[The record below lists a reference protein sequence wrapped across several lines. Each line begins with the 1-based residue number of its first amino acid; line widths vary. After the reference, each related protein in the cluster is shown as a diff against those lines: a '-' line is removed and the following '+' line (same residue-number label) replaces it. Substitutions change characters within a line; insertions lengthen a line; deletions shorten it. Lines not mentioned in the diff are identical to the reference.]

1 MMASLLLIFALVLGI
16 AGGFLL
22 YYDRT
27 QRATDAQRDTASQQD
42 TDFHHDTDTQRQDTA
57 AGDSDNSAAE
67 QSQGEKPQHNGKD
80 QDAQGDQDT
89 WVELGTRE
97 DQGAPFRAA
106 TDTDRTDHTDH
117 TDDTDHADGSDQ
129 DAEGTPDTEGTPDA
143 KTVAELE
150 DEAATESSSSFAAK
164 YSPSPDIEFDSSSA
178 TSSGRHHRTADD
190 AHRSASDTRRA
201 SESEAISENDVV
213 KGNTTDATTAGPA
226 SGADGAG
233 RASSN
238 GSIDSNDSDDT
249 DGTNENVDSAHTA
262 GNTEKVSETGPDF
275 APASGAG
282 SGIHPAADS
291 AEDTES
297 DADAS
302 SDEAGQ
308 KGTEEQPEAHAKPKP
323 VGRPRPLIPG
333 TIRRERK
340 NWAET
345 RGFEYMKSDQYLVD
359 EWTRGVASSG
369 AAPKDIVAGNV
380 YGHEM
385 LLMDIDGV
393 NVMAM
398 RTGAASDVVIDFQ
411 RFDSQEP
418 EMSEDLLLAMNIEGF
433 EVYSSDRGV
442 TERMVDER
450 VRIALQ
456 RMPEVVSAL
465 WLETEWVL
473 AQTTK
478 HSRTADWEAM
488 LPPLALLADA
498 ARVLPPRSSS
508 VHTIHFEDLDPARE
522 IPAAPVVEAV
532 GGTTSVGQ
540 PEFSRP
546 VIQRPEEPLDM
557 PSRTYSETRGPVEHT
572 AIGADE
578 VDAIADG
585 NERPTPD
592 SGAARLPR
600 RQFGEASI
608 FGDTFGSAF
617 GGSFSGGLGDASPG
631 PGKDAAKNAAKD
643 PAEGAAKDAAES
655 SAEGSSTGPSR
666 DSSRGRSRNTSGPAA
681 ARDKDCQDE
690 SGPRQGE

>member
-1 MMASLLLIFALVLGI
+1 MASLLLIFALVLGI

-42 TDFHHDTDTQRQDTA
+42 TA
-57 AGDSDNSAAE
+57 AGESDNSGAE

-80 QDAQGDQDT
+80 RDAQGDQDT
-89 WVELGTRE
+89 WAELGTRE
-97 DQGAPFRAA
+97 GQGAPFRAA
-106 TDTDRTDHTDH
+106 TDTDRTDDTG
-117 TDDTDHADGSDQ
+117 DTDHADGSDE
-129 DAEGTPDTEGTPDA
+129 DAEGTPDTEGAAETDA
-143 KTVAELE
+143 IAEPE
-150 DEAATESSSSFAAK
+150 NEAAAESSSSFAAK
-164 YSPSPDIEFDSSSA
+164 YSPSPDIESDSSSA
-178 TSSGRHHRTADD
+178 TSSGRHHRPADD

-201 SESEAISENDVV
+201 SESEALSENDVV

-238 GSIDSNDSDDT
+238 GSIDSNDSNDT
-249 DGTNENVDSAHTA
+249 DGTNESVDSAHTA
-262 GNTEKVSETGPDF
+262 GNTEKAAET
-275 APASGAG
+275 GAG

-308 KGTEEQPEAHAKPKP
+308 KGTEEQPEAQAKPKP

-508 VHTIHFEDLDPARE
+508 VHIIHFEDLDPARE
-522 IPAAPVVEAV
+522 IPAPPVVEAV
-532 GGTTSVGQ
+532 GGTASVGQ

-592 SGAARLPR
+592 SGTARLPR
-600 RQFGEASI
+600 QQFGEASI
-608 FGDTFGSAF
+608 FGDAPH
-617 GGSFSGGLGDASPG
+617 D
-631 PGKDAAKNAAKD
+631 
-643 PAEGAAKDAAES
+643 EAKDAS
-655 SAEGSSTGPSR
+655 
-666 DSSRGRSRNTSGPAA
+666 DSAA
-681 ARDKDCQDE
+681 ARDKDRHDD

>member
-42 TDFHHDTDTQRQDTA
+42 TDFHHDTDPQRQDTA

-80 QDAQGDQDT
+80 RDTQGDQDT
-89 WVELGTRE
+89 WAELDIWK

-106 TDTDRTDHTDH
+106 TDTDHTDH
-117 TDDTDHADGSDQ
+117 TDDTDHADGSDE
-129 DAEGTPDTEGTPDA
+129 DAEGAPDTVGTPDA
-143 KTVAELE
+143 KVVAEPE

-164 YSPSPDIEFDSSSA
+164 YSPSPDIESDSSSA

-190 AHRSASDTRRA
+190 AHRSASDAPRA
-201 SESEAISENDVV
+201 SVSEALSENNVV

-238 GSIDSNDSDDT
+238 DSNDT
-249 DGTNENVDSAHTA
+249 DGTNESVDSAHTA
-262 GNTEKVSETGPDF
+262 GNTEKAAET
-275 APASGAG
+275 GAG
-282 SGIHPAADS
+282 SGIHPAAGS

-302 SDEAGQ
+302 SEEAGQ
-308 KGTEEQPEAHAKPKP
+308 KGPEEQPEAQAKTKP

-592 SGAARLPR
+592 SGSARLPR

-631 PGKDAAKNAAKD
+631 PGKDAAKGMTEDAAKNAAKD
-643 PAEGAAKDAAES
+643 TAEGAAKDAAEG

-666 DSSRGRSRNTSGPAA
+666 DSSRGSSRNASGPAA

>member
-1 MMASLLLIFALVLGI
+1 MASLLLIFALVLGI

-42 TDFHHDTDTQRQDTA
+42 TA
-57 AGDSDNSAAE
+57 AGESDNSGAE

-89 WVELGTRE
+89 WAELGTRE
-97 DQGAPFRAA
+97 SQGAPFRAA
-106 TDTDRTDHTDH
+106 TDTD
-117 TDDTDHADGSDQ
+117 DTDHADGSDE
-129 DAEGTPDTEGTPDA
+129 DAEGAPDTEGTPDA
-143 KTVAELE
+143 KVVAEPE
-150 DEAATESSSSFAAK
+150 DEAAAESSSSFAAK

-190 AHRSASDTRRA
+190 AHRSASDAPRA
-201 SESEAISENDVV
+201 SEPEALSENNVV
-213 KGNTTDATTAGPA
+213 KGNTTNATTAANADPA

-238 GSIDSNDSDDT
+238 GSIDSNDSNDT
-249 DGTNENVDSAHTA
+249 DGTNESVDSAHTV
-262 GNTEKVSETGPDF
+262 GSTEKAAETGAD
-275 APASGAG
+275 SGVG
-282 SGIHPAADS
+282 SGIHPVAGS

-508 VHTIHFEDLDPARE
+508 VHIIHFEDLDPARE

-617 GGSFSGGLGDASPG
+617 GGSFSGGLGDASPDPAKDG
-631 PGKDAAKNAAKD
+631 AKDIAKDAAKNAAKD
-643 PAEGAAKDAAES
+643 AAEGSAKS
-655 SAEGSSTGPSR
+655 SSTGPSR
-666 DSSRGRSRNTSGPAA
+666 DSSRGRSRNASGPAA
-681 ARDKDCQDE
+681 ARDKDRHDD

>member
-1 MMASLLLIFALVLGI
+1 MASLLLIFALVLGI

-27 QRATDAQRDTASQQD
+27 QRVADAQRDTASQHDRKGWDTWEDQD
-42 TDFHHDTDTQRQDTA
+42 VPSHARPETKGETEEDAEDA
-57 AGDSDNSAAE
+57 AGSEAVTDSESE
-67 QSQGEKPQHNGKD
+67 G
-80 QDAQGDQDT
+80 
-89 WVELGTRE
+89 GTE
-97 DQGAPFRAA
+97 DHPG
-106 TDTDRTDHTDH
+106 
-117 TDDTDHADGSDQ
+117 
-129 DAEGTPDTEGTPDA
+129 
-143 KTVAELE
+143 
-150 DEAATESSSSFAAK
+150 FAAK
-164 YSPSPDIEFDSSSA
+164 YSPSPDVESDSSSA
-178 TSSGRHHRTADD
+178 TSSGRHHRAAGESDRSGDD
-190 AHRSASDTRRA
+190 RASEDSASDANASDEARA
-201 SESEAISENDVV
+201 NDSEAVSDNGVV
-213 KGNTTDATTAGPA
+213 KGSAATAATAANATASTAGPNDA
-226 SGADGAG
+226 HATGSDST
-233 RASSN
+233 SS
-238 GSIDSNDSDDT
+238 SD
-249 DGTNENVDSAHTA
+249 N
-262 GNTEKVSETGPDF
+262 
-275 APASGAG
+275 AG
-282 SGIHPAADS
+282 SASNTGSAGTANTASTEETSEAGAETESGAADS
-291 AEDTES
+291 LE
-297 DADAS
+297 
-302 SDEAGQ
+302 EAGQ
-308 KGTEEQPEAHAKPKP
+308 EGTEEQPEGHAKPKP

-411 RFDSQEP
+411 RFGSQEA
-418 EMSEDLLLAMNIEGF
+418 EMSEDLLMAMSIEGF
-433 EVYSSDRGV
+433 DVYSSDRGV

-498 ARVLPPRSSS
+498 SRVLPPRSSS
-508 VHTIHFEDLDPARE
+508 VHTIHLEDLDPARE
-522 IPAAPVVEAV
+522 IPAASVVDAV
-532 GGTTSVGQ
+532 GGTAAAGQ

-592 SGAARLPR
+592 SGTARLPR
-600 RQFGEASI
+600 QQFGEASI
-608 FGDTFGSAF
+608 FGDAS
-617 GGSFSGGLGDASPG
+617 GDASG
-631 PGKDAAKNAAKD
+631 DGLDAASQDVSGSAAGREKED
-643 PAEGAAKDAAES
+643 KGRGDDS
-655 SAEGSSTGPSR
+655 GS
-666 DSSRGRSRNTSGPAA
+666 
-681 ARDKDCQDE
+681 Q
-690 SGPRQGE
+690 QGE

>member
-42 TDFHHDTDTQRQDTA
+42 TA
-57 AGDSDNSAAE
+57 AGESDNSGAE

-89 WVELGTRE
+89 WAELGTRE
-97 DQGAPFRAA
+97 SQGAPFRAA
-106 TDTDRTDHTDH
+106 TDTD
-117 TDDTDHADGSDQ
+117 DTDHADGSDE
-129 DAEGTPDTEGTPDA
+129 DAEGAPDTEGTPDA
-143 KTVAELE
+143 KVVAEPE
-150 DEAATESSSSFAAK
+150 DEAAAESSSSFAAK

-190 AHRSASDTRRA
+190 AHRSASDAPRA
-201 SESEAISENDVV
+201 SEPEALSENNVV
-213 KGNTTDATTAGPA
+213 KGNTTNATTAANADPA

-238 GSIDSNDSDDT
+238 GSIDSNDSNDT
-249 DGTNENVDSAHTA
+249 DGTNESVDSAHTV
-262 GNTEKVSETGPDF
+262 GSTEKAAETGAD
-275 APASGAG
+275 SGVG
-282 SGIHPAADS
+282 SGIHPVAGS

-508 VHTIHFEDLDPARE
+508 VHTIHLEDLDPARE

-592 SGAARLPR
+592 SGSARLPR

-643 PAEGAAKDAAES
+643 TAEGAAKDAAEG
-655 SAEGSSTGPSR
+655 SAEGSSKGPSR

-681 ARDKDCQDE
+681 ARDKDRHDD